1 MWINSALSGGATKLD
16 GDKFGA
22 LECAG
27 LLMVSPVGSP
37 IAGWIQH
44 NVVAAFSGMPAS
56 NWSGSRECTSPSS
69 PEHVVSHQ
77 FSALIRECIVSP
89 NPFQVEDPES
99 ELFGLEDDSERKAL
113 RIAARNFVD
122 TWKQLIAS
130 SHPSRGASLL
140 RHPLPITVR
149 DKQASIQIQQTVVA
163 NRQRNSRDRQAA
175 ELVNSV
181 QKLTMF
187 DSGSPENGPV
197 MWTIAYAL
205 LEIPGGS
212 SMRLTELV
220 SKVTTY
226 LGSSR
231 DGYVARIA
239 QESIFRKVFSGDD
252 LPAIELD
259 YSGRGEPGP
268 FSMHSNLS
276 CSPGMYRLADS
287 WIYEVSEFAKS
298 SGEVPISLPLAVHLA
313 ILARTISDEEYDS
326 GVPAV
331 VVMGERRGWLY
342 LKPDTLEVLSARGK
356 LCIQIHDQGAISVK
370 DIVGLEEL
378 IPNFADLVRRPTEML
393 RALGALLGM
402 RILED
407 SDAFPLPGTIRI
419 WVKGRGQTATSFD
432 QEILEAALVAQR
444 QLEGQ
449 VNGHE

>member
-16 GDKFGA
+16 RDKFDA

-27 LLMVSPVGSP
+27 LLMVSPVGPP

-44 NVVAAFSGMPAS
+44 NVIAAFSGMPFS
-56 NWSGSRECTSPSS
+56 TWSFGRGCTRYSS
-69 PEHVVSHQ
+69 PEHDVSHQ
-77 FSALIRECIVSP
+77 FSDLIREYIVSP
-89 NPFQVEDPES
+89 HRFQVEDPES
-99 ELFGLEDDSERKAL
+99 ELFGLENDSERKAL
-113 RIAARNFVD
+113 RIAVKNFVD
-122 TWKQLIAS
+122 TWKQLITS
-130 SHPSRGASLL
+130 SYPTRGASLL

-149 DKQASIQIQQTVVA
+149 DEQASIQIQQTVVA
-163 NRQRNSRDRQAA
+163 NRQRNNRDRQAA
-175 ELVNSV
+175 ELVRSV

-205 LEIPGGS
+205 LEKPGGS

-231 DGYVARIA
+231 NGYVARIA

-259 YSGRGEPGP
+259 YSGRGEAGP

-276 CSPGMYRLADS
+276 CSPGMYRLEDS

-313 ILARTISDEEYDS
+313 ILARTIGDEDHDS
-326 GVPAV
+326 AVPAV

-342 LKPDTLEVLSARGK
+342 LKPDTLEVPSARGK
-356 LCIQIHDQGAISVK
+356 LCIQIHDQGAISVR
-370 DIVGLEEL
+370 DVVGLEEL
-378 IPNFADLVRRPTEML
+378 VPNFDDLLMRPTEML

-407 SDAFPLPGTIRI
+407 SDAFPMPGTIRI
-419 WVKGRGQTATSFD
+419 WVKARGQEVASFD
-432 QEILEAALVAQR
+432 QEILEATLVAQR

-449 VNGHE
+449 ANVHE